1 MYSRKGISRPTN
13 PLNKIMLLGRHW
25 FRFVPMILV
34 MGTIFFLSNQ
44 PGDTL
49 TLPDVPNIDKVL
61 HAGIYGL
68 LALTTLFAVGKKT
81 TRTRPCQVSFLV
93 LLFCVLYGI
102 SDEYHQSFIPGR
114 MPSIWDICADT
125 TGAGLVVLYWWVF
138 RGRRSIS

>member
-1 MYSRKGISRPTN
+1 MKKKRFHFSF
-13 PLNKIMLLGRHW
+13 
-25 FRFVPMILV
+25 FRYVPMTLV

-68 LALTTLFAVGKKT
+68 LALTTLFAVGKK
-81 TRTRPCQVSFLV
+81 RTLARPYQVGFLV
-93 LLFCVLYGI
+93 IVFCFLYGI

-114 MPSIWDICADT
+114 TPSIWDICADT
-125 TGAGLVVLYWWVF
+125 TGAFLMVVLWLRF
-138 RGRRSIS
+138 FLQNDKRRAIGSRCR